1 MSVDPVVSGAGTSS
15 SRQGPPPGPARWAV
29 VVAAVAAV
37 LVLLG
42 VVVFAV
48 GYAVG
53 GDEGVSDNWVGM
65 LTVFSVLSGLLA
77 SFIAF
82 VVAVVTRLRH
92 RSVPGL
98 WLPLTVF
105 PVVIAFIVLGEAFW
119 WE

>member
-15 SRQGPPPGPARWAV
+15 SRQGSPPGPARWAV

-37 LVLLG
+37 LVLFG
-42 VVVFAV
+42 GVVFAA

-53 GDEGVSDNWVGM
+53 GDDGVSDTWVGV
-65 LTVFSVLSGLLA
+65 LTVFSVLGGLVA
-77 SFIAF
+77 SFLAF
-82 VVAVVTRLRH
+82 VMAVVTIVRR
-92 RSVPGL
+92 RSAPGL

-105 PVVIAFIVLGEAFW
+105 PVVIACIVLGEAFW